1 MIFTLIAL
9 MAFGGVASADRVR
22 WRDTSD
28 RSGGTVVRDHRYRDV
43 GRDRDRTRYR
53 YRDRVRVDRHRAVQ
67 PRYRYD
73 RRPVYVNNG
82 RFVFHGGVVRNY
94 HRPVIRHRYYD
105 YRYRP
110 SLLVEN
116 YDPMPGYIWV
126 QGKWTWTGYE
136 WTWQSGY
143 YAPDPSWSQ
152 SYYGDSY
159 YDSYG
164 TSHYGTSH
172 VHDPYCDHH

>member
-1 MIFTLIAL
+1 
-9 MAFGGVASADRVR
+9 MAFGGIASADPGR

-28 RSGGTVVRDHRYRDV
+28 RSGGTVVRDHRYRDH
-43 GRDRDRTRYR
+43 DRGDRTRYR
-53 YRDRVRVDRHRAVQ
+53 YRDRVRVDRYRDVR

-82 RFVFHGGVVRNY
+82 RFVFHGGIVRSY
-94 HRPVIRHRYYD
+94 HRPVIKYRYYD

-116 YDPMPGYIWV
+116 YDPVPGYTWV
-126 QGKWTWTGYE
+126 QGQWTWNGYE

-143 YAPDPSWSQ
+143 YAPDPSYSQ
-152 SYYGDSY
+152 SYYNDPYYADSY
-159 YDSYG
+159 YDSGSYYG
-164 TSHYGTSH
+164 TSHT
-172 VHDPYCDHH
+172 HDAYCGHH